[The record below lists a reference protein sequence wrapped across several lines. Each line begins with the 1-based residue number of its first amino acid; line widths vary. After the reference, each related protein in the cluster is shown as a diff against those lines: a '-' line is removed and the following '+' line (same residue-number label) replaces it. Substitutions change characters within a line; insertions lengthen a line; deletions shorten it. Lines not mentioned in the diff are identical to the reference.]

1 MGSDDSGLMLTD
13 TRVQQMADAELW
25 RDRTILD
32 FLDHRVSTT
41 PDQVC
46 VTDNNSVSGRSTSW
60 SFRNIDRISRR
71 LAAGLSAH
79 GIGSGDVVAMQ
90 LPNWWEFL
98 ALHLACVRPGGD
110 YQPADAHLQSARA

>member
-46 VTDNNSVSGRSTSW
+46 VTDNNSVSGRSTSCHFVI
-60 SFRNIDRISRR
+60 STVFRAA
-71 LAAGLSAH
+71 LAAGLRARDR
-79 GIGSGDVVAMQ
+79 IRR
-90 LPNWWEFL
+90 
-98 ALHLACVRPGGD
+98 CCR
-110 YQPADAHLQSARA
+110 DAIA

>member
-46 VTDNNSVSGRSTSW
+46 VTDNNSVSGRGISTSGET
-60 SFRNIDRISRR
+60 FR
-71 LAAGLSAH
+71 
-79 GIGSGDVVAMQ
+79 
-90 LPNWWEFL
+90 
-98 ALHLACVRPGGD
+98 VRSQNSTSP
-110 YQPADAHLQSARA
+110 RM